1 MTRWLAT
8 CHCCRGPGIIPS
20 THITGGE
27 QPSLILIS
35 GDPKL
40 SSETSLGTRHA
51 YGAHTYKINQSKQE

>member
-1 MTRWLAT
+1 MVSHLPLLQRTWDNS
-8 CHCCRGPGIIPS
+8 S